1 MVNQKV
7 YHRKLKFYLRTEQR
21 AEYNS
26 KVLKCPIRIRADQ
39 SQTDKS
45 PRWTTQV
52 VDAAFVL
59 TKSSEGTL
67 VDSIERKHHIS
78 SSVEFDDINKK
89 WKSDFY

>member
-1 MVNQKV
+1 M
-7 YHRKLKFYLRTEQR
+7 
-21 AEYNS
+21 
-26 KVLKCPIRIRADQ
+26 LKCPIRIRADQ

-52 VDAAFVL
+52 DAAFVH

-78 SSVEFDDINKK
+78 SSVEFDEINKK
-89 WKSDFY
+89 